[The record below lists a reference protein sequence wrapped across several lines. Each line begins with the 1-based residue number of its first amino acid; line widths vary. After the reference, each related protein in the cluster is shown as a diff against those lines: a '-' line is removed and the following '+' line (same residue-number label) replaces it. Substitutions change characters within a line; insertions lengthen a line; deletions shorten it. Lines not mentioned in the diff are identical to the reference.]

1 MKPIK
6 KINNTFTEERILWI
20 KEGVELEWLT
30 AAINY

>member
-6 KINNTFTEERILWI
+6 KLNNTFTEERSLWR